1 MVNKRILHLSTGNHE
16 LYALRRK
23 PDSVELKQLKAQ
35 AKDEREKKKTE
46 R

>member
-1 MVNKRILHLSTGNHE
+1 MVSSRILQLSTGNHE

-23 PDSVELKQLKAQ
+23 PDSIELQQLKAQ
-35 AKDEREKKKTE
+35 ARDDREKRQNE